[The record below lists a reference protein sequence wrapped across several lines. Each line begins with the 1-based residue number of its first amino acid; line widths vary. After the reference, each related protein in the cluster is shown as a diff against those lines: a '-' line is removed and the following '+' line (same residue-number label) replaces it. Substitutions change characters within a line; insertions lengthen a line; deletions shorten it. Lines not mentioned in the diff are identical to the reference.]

1 MHQRPFFVL
10 DSFWTLFRDKNEKEN
25 RLFFDSEF
33 LEFSLE
39 SDEIDET
46 DKSCI
51 HCPVPSC
58 HVLSFAA
65 PNEAWFKPII
75 ELEGIWQKPKCLKAG
90 PENFA
95 GNFFSAQKQKNGI
108 WTDKKFSFLIQT

>member
-1 MHQRPFFVL
+1 MKSFWWASGWSFFVS

-46 DKSCI
+46 DKSC
-51 HCPVPSC
+51 
-58 HVLSFAA
+58 VLLQT
-65 PNEAWFKPII
+65 WFKPKI
-75 ELEGIWQKPKCLKAG
+75 ELEGIWQKPKCLKNRARKVG
-90 PENFA
+90 SEY
-95 GNFFSAQKQKNGI
+95 FSGQKFINKS
-108 WTDKKFSFLIQT
+108 WTILKQDF